1 MAITDEQVQ
10 EFERDYKSKLFGMIN
25 EFSNEQAKLIQNVQT
40 TAQYAN
46 IDIELPNTGIT
57 LNNKIIELSHEFRRA
72 GISMFSEK
80 IEDYGLLGPDFVGPS
95 LIGEAIIDNMIDETN
110 KAIQVLLKYDS
121 ALQKMMDKRQT
132 KSKELKKS
140 GAIKRVFLAL
150 RGWILPRK
158 KIDFSYTEEETEE
171 LKSYLSEYSEI
182 DQQLWKYN
190 LRDNIVPSLVNHIKE
205 RGYSKEGIHELIV
218 ECVRD
223 DLQKLGLDDLIP
235 QLKEEL
241 DKSFEKEEAA
251 GEKSWQLSPMEKSKI
266 QQGQQQ
272 MAETYTNGSN
282 PAIAEMI
289 DIDENSVEEIE

>member
-1 MAITDEQVQ
+1 MAITEERVRK
-10 EFERDYKSKLFGMIN
+10 FERYYKGKLFGMIN
-25 EFSNEQAKLIQNVQT
+25 EFSNEQAKLIANIQK
-40 TAQYAN
+40 TAKYAN

-57 LNNKIIELSHEFRRA
+57 LNNKIIELSHEFRNA

-80 IEDYGLLGPDFVGPS
+80 IEDYGSRGLDFVTPS
-95 LIGEAIIDNMIDETN
+95 LIGEAIINNMIEETN
-110 KAIQVLLKYDS
+110 KATQVLLKYDS
-121 ALQKMMDKRQT
+121 ALQKTLEKRQS

-140 GAIKRVFLAL
+140 GVIKRAFLAL
-150 RGWILPRK
+150 RGWIMPTK

-205 RGYSKEGIHELIV
+205 RGYSEQTIPGLIE

-223 DLQKLGLDDLIP
+223 NLQKLGLEDLIP
-235 QLKEEL
+235 ELETELK
-241 DKSFEKEEAA
+241 KSIEKGEMLK
-251 GEKSWQLSPMEKSKI
+251 EKSWELSSVEKTKV

-272 MAETYTNGSN
+272 MAEIYMNSSN
-282 PAIAEMI
+282 QTIAEMI